1 MFHLFEST
9 LHIADCILKL
19 ARLINMTGILRLFA
33 ALDTS
38 ETYNELSD
46 NPTMRILSA
55 CQANSILGVLYQIAL
70 DLKLQFL
77 KN

>member
-1 MFHLFEST
+1 M
-9 LHIADCILKL
+9 L
-19 ARLINMTGILRLFA
+19 ARLVNMMGILRLFA
-33 ALDTS
+33 VPDTS

-46 NPTMRILSA
+46 NPTMMILGA

>member
-1 MFHLFEST
+1 M
-9 LHIADCILKL
+9 L
-19 ARLINMTGILRLFA
+19 ARLVNMTGILRLFA
-33 ALDTS
+33 VPDTS
-38 ETYNELSD
+38 ETYNELPD
-46 NPTMRILSA
+46 NPTMMILGA

>member
-1 MFHLFEST
+1 M
-9 LHIADCILKL
+9 L
-19 ARLINMTGILRLFA
+19 ARLVNMTGILRLFA
-33 ALDTS
+33 VPDTS
-38 ETYNELSD
+38 ETYNELLD
-46 NPTMRILSA
+46 NPTMMILGA

>member
-1 MFHLFEST
+1 MKE
-9 LHIADCILKL
+9 
-19 ARLINMTGILRLFA
+19 ILRLFA
-33 ALDTS
+33 APDTS

-46 NPTMRILSA
+46 NPPMRIVSA
-55 CQANSILGVLYQIAL
+55 CQANSVLGVLSQIVL